1 MEDKPTAR
9 VALGLTS
16 SKPWWKTTHLIH
28 LNFLI
33 GSLILFSST
42 FGYDISLMNSLQSLP
57 QWQTFMDNPEGI
69 KLGIIN
75 ALQNIGSILFLP
87 IQAWSANRFGRKPTI
102 LVGYIF
108 IILGAGLQ
116 AGAQNPNTFIYS
128 RLPLGI
134 AGAWF
139 QCAVILVTEIAY
151 PSHRSLVTAIYMC
164 QYYAG
169 SLLSAWICFGMRNVQ
184 SSWAWRLPVLM
195 QIALPIL
202 ALPGTLFVPESPRW
216 LLSCGRVEEARSMLV
231 KFHAGGDADSQL
243 VAFEIEEINKG
254 LAAERKA
261 RLGARWIDC
270 VRTPGNRYRLFLSVS
285 LGFFAQWNGGGVVS
299 YYLTLILDTV
309 GITSTTD
316 QTLINGF
323 LQLWNLIMSVVGA
336 CLVDRAGRRMLFITS
351 TVIMLFSYIFITAL
365 SGSFATT
372 GTSAVGIAVIPFLF
386 VYYAGYDIAF
396 TPLLLAYP
404 AEIWTTSL
412 RAKGV
417 AIAVISNYIALVF
430 NQLINPIAFER
441 ISWKYYLVFLVVL
454 LVVLVVVW
462 KAYPETRGRS
472 LEDIAFIFDGDE
484 AHVTGGDANVTTE
497 KGHSGIIGHRS

>member
-1 MEDKPTAR
+1 
-9 VALGLTS
+9 
-16 SKPWWKTTHLIH
+16 
-28 LNFLI
+28 
-33 GSLILFSST
+33 
-42 FGYDISLMNSLQSLP
+42 MNGLQSLP

-69 KLGIIN
+69 KLGFIN
-75 ALQNIGSILFLP
+75 ALQNIGSIVFLP

-116 AGAQNPNTFIYS
+116 AAAQNPNTFIYS
-128 RLPLGI
+128 RLLIGI
-134 AGAWF
+134 ASAWF
-139 QCAVILVTEIAY
+139 QCAVVLVTEIAY

-169 SLLSAWICFGMRNVQ
+169 SLLSAWVSFGMRNVQ

-195 QIALPIL
+195 QIVFPIL

-216 LLSCGRVEEARSMLV
+216 LLSCGRVGEARSMLV
-231 KFHAGGDADSQL
+231 RFHAGGDADSQL
-243 VAFEIEEINKG
+243 VAFEIEEISKG

-261 RLGARWIDC
+261 RPEARWIDC

-285 LGFFAQWNGGGVVS
+285 LGIFAQWNGGGVVS
-299 YYLTLILDTV
+299 YYLTLILDTI

-365 SGSFATT
+365 SGSFTTT
-372 GTSAVGIAVIPFLF
+372 GTSAVGTAVIPFLF
-386 VYYAGYDIAF
+386 IYYAGYDIAF

-441 ISWKYYLVFLVVL
+441 ISWKYYFVFLVVL
-454 LVVLVVVW
+454 IVVLVVVW

-472 LEDIAFIFDGDE
+472 LEDIASIFDGEE
-484 AHVTGGDANVTTE
+484 AHVTGGDTKVTAE
-497 KGHSGIIGHRS
+497 SEHNGIIEHRS